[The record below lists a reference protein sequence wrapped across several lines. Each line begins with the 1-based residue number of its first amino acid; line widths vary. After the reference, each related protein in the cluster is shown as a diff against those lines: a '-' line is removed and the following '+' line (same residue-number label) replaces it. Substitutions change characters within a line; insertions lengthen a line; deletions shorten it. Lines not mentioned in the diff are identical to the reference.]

1 MCYISVADPEKTGVM
16 PNVSNLIKD
25 AQEQQKQLAT
35 VAKNKKKDKKPAQQ
49 GEQLNED
56 QPYVPPASAVS
67 KWLTVA

>member
-1 MCYISVADPEKTGVM
+1 MFKISCSISIADPEKTGAM

-35 VAKNKKKDKKPAQQ
+35 VAKNKKKDKKTTQQ

-56 QPYVPPASAVS
+56 QAYVPPASAVS
-67 KWLTVA
+67 KC